1 MNADAR
7 LIALAAGA
15 LALTL
20 ALGAYV
26 VSRPFTPVDIASI
39 ALRGEATPLA
49 ILFTRSG
56 YWQALTGIFIVVFS
70 LCMMFRR
77 DPTFVIGLAA
87 AQLLSQLAV
96 DGIKLIFK
104 RTRPDQWLFHKEIGY
119 SFRGGHADH
128 HDRWSFGVCTA
139 VFGWSMPIPRPFRL
153 AATFV
158 LAIWIVGIPWSR
170 MALGAHYGTDVI
182 GGMLFGVTWLCLM
195 FLVLRHLMARPRSG
209 RSATC
214 FSVGRVM
221 PPSRSASRTAR

>member
-15 LALTL
+15 LACTL
-20 ALGAYV
+20 AVGAYV

-70 LCMMFRR
+70 LCMLFRR
-77 DPTFVIGLAA
+77 DPAFVIALGVT
-87 AQLLSQLAV
+87 QVLSQLAV
-96 DGIKLIFK
+96 DGIKAIFK
-104 RTRPDQWLFHKEIGY
+104 RTRPDDWLFHQELGY
-119 SFRGGHADH
+119 SFPSGHATTTI
-128 HDRWSFGVCTA
+128 V
-139 VFGWSMPIPRPFRL
+139 VFGGLLLLLWSTPIPRPFRL
-153 AATFV
+153 AATIG

-195 FLVLRHLMARPRSG
+195 LLVLRHLPAAALTG
-209 RSATC
+209 
-214 FSVGRVM
+214 G
-221 PPSRSASRTAR
+221 